1 VGGGTIGHLDLF
13 LFDIQENTELR
24 ETGMQTTRGNGR
36 GTHRLPPRRFD
47 LRYMV
52 SAMTSVVADE
62 HLLLWRALVTLM
74 KHQTLPPELLPPEI
88 HALGVPV
95 TTKVNKPDDA
105 PRALDVWS
113 ALEAPPRPSLI
124 YVVTVPVDLDIAIEA
139 PLVLTRTVRYSRS
152 REPEIRPEL
161 GTHIGGVVRDRAG
174 APVGD
179 AVVSLAASVRD
190 GVPTDAEGQFVLTGV
205 PLGSV
210 DLKIERPGRPARAL
224 SRNRFRCTKSTNRS
238 ERRYARIP
246 VPRRFVEERDTGT
259 RPIEGTA
266 MAAFIGMAP
275 ARPISRC

>member
-1 VGGGTIGHLDLF
+1 MLGDLNACLRQLLRERGLIDARDVDIEFDAPLKPWAGALIRPTLDLF

-36 GTHRLPPRRFD
+36 GMHRMPPRRFD

-74 KHQTLPPELLPPEI
+74 KHQTLPDEFLPPDVR
-88 HALGVPV
+88 ALGVPV

-113 ALEAPPRPSLI
+113 ALEAPPKPSLI

-161 GTHIGGVVRDRAG
+161 RTHIGGVVRDRGG

-205 PLGSV
+205 PLGPV
-210 DLKIERPGRPARAL
+210 ELRIERPGRPARTL
-224 SRNRFRCTKSTNRS
+224 KIEIPS
-238 ERRYARIP
+238 ESYE
-246 VPRRFVEERDTGT
+246 VVLD
-259 RPIEGTA
+259 
-266 MAAFIGMAP
+266 
-275 ARPISRC
+275 